1 MILKKI
7 ALTVITFCTI
17 SFAGTSLSADIET
30 PAYQLLIDRVD
41 AAGGVSQA
49 KKQAMNDGR
58 KLAERCALCHGIDGN
73 KSSSS
78 VGLQVPNLAA
88 QQPLYLLKQMKKFA
102 SRERLQPTMHR
113 VSKELNDQQRV
124 TLALY
129 FSNIEL
135 ERYTGSRPVADEEI
149 GKDIFQRLC
158 IYCHGEKATG
168 QGAIPRLYGQ
178 NPNYIVKNLIRFRDK
193 TPVRSHA
200 GMSVIARG
208 LKDDEIEALSAY
220 LVAP

>member
-1 MILKKI
+1 
-7 ALTVITFCTI
+7 
-17 SFAGTSLSADIET
+17 
-30 PAYQLLIDRVD
+30 
-41 AAGGVSQA
+41 
-49 KKQAMNDGR
+49 
-58 KLAERCALCHGIDGN
+58 
-73 KSSSS
+73 
-78 VGLQVPNLAA
+78 
-88 QQPLYLLKQMKKFA
+88 
-102 SRERLQPTMHR
+102 MHR
-113 VSKELNDQQRV
+113 VSKELNDQERV